1 MFCTSELKIFFAA
14 MSTQQS
20 VSDFMCLNV
29 GQVTYLFFLV
39 QILFFQMAYH
49 IVLKIKI
56 VRI

>member
-1 MFCTSELKIFFAA
+1 
-14 MSTQQS
+14 MSTQES